1 MLHPLVSGCDGKNL
15 KLLITVALDHRCI
28 NNPHHGEN
36 DLRHNSSHLHGRD
49 GIRVSIADKVDLV
62 DPDDKYRSA
71 TTKIRQENLGVFVVE
86 ETKPSENTGQKLSFL
101 SLKCKFYR

>member
-62 DPDDKYRSA
+62 NPDNMYS
-71 TTKIRQENLGVFVVE
+71 RQENLGVFVVE

-101 SLKCKFYR
+101 SLKCKFHR